1 MPVFALLVI
10 AMVAELA
17 VIIAVGQ
24 ALGALVTVLLLVA
37 VSVLGVSLLR
47 RQGVRT
53 VTAFSEAIRNHRD
66 PSQELTDGV
75 LIGVAAALVVFPGF
89 LSDVVALFLLFP
101 PTRAVVRKRLLR
113 RAAERG
119 RGYSVVDGEVVQP
132 TPIIVDAEVIEPR
145 RD

>member
-53 VTAFSEAIRNHRD
+53 VMAFTEALRNRRD

-89 LSDVVALFLLFP
+89 LSDLVALFLLFP

-113 RAAERG
+113 RAAAAR
-119 RGYSVVDGEVVQP
+119 RQSFNVVDGEVVKDRP
-132 TPIIVDAEVIEPR
+132 VDAIVIESS
-145 RD
+145 RDD